1 MFEIKPAYPA
11 DQEISKWMVVDE
23 ERDVWLQRIGM
34 VGFDEPLAEIFKLVW
49 GGRVIPFEV
58 QYTVAAK
65 GSFLGDTDES
75 STIRFLGFGGSSG
88 AYYKAKIPAYQF
100 ESDEER
106 EAAMLLAVE
115 AMLAFG
121 SFYNGGKCPNG
132 LYRFEHQGKTYIKS
146 DFGLP

>member
-1 MFEIKPAYPA
+1 M
-11 DQEISKWMVVDE
+11 
-23 ERDVWLQRIGM
+23 
-34 VGFDEPLAEIFKLVW
+34 
-49 GGRVIPFEV
+49 IPFEV
-58 QYTVAAK
+58 QCTVAAK

-88 AYYKAKIPAYQF
+88 AYYKAKIPAYHF

-115 AMLAFG
+115 AMLAYG

-132 LYRFEHQGKTYIKS
+132 LYRFEHGGKTYIKS